1 MICVLNNLSFFE
13 RFDLTVYFKWRNDN
27 ESIHARKPSLEVALA
42 TFKI

>member
-1 MICVLNNLSFFE
+1 MICVLNNFSFFE

-27 ESIHARKPSLEVALA
+27 EFHARKPSLEVALA